1 MHGQERI
8 HAVFNRVTRD
18 WTKLGLLEAVPV
30 HCRGLECM
38 NSVCSPDADC
48 PSDLLWPRGGA
59 CPPGLSPA
67 SDSPGLNRTM
77 ARRQP
82 SSDLS
87 ICMSFILDTSS
98 VKTLHGG
105 DMGEHTI
112 RDVFPLKNIWDRHWG
127 HSQFFSAGREA
138 SLRRS
143 HAPDR
148 CSTSASSN
156 IQGPEHEICS
166 CSLSVQHAALT
177 ICTPLRKTTW
187 VFSTFYCAV

>member
-112 RDVFPLKNIWDRHWG
+112 RDVFPLKKHLGQALGTLSILLCRKRG
-127 HSQFFSAGREA
+127 IFEA
-138 SLRRS
+138 QPCPRPLFY
-143 HAPDR
+143 
-148 CSTSASSN
+148 
-156 IQGPEHEICS
+156 ICIK
-166 CSLSVQHAALT
+166 QHPGT
-177 ICTPLRKTTW
+177 
-187 VFSTFYCAV
+187 